1 MKISYFK
8 YIIPLM
14 LAVVFS
20 SCSDELEQL
29 PFDAIA
35 TDIALETPADFENAL
50 KGMYVGM
57 RSDGYYGASSGAP
70 SIYFIPDVISDD
82 VIINNNGRRSRET
95 FYDWRYDEDDS
106 SETFWLAAYRVVQRA
121 NFILE
126 NIDKL
131 SGDTRNAIEGEAL
144 AARAVAH
151 YDLVKLYADSP
162 ANTNGGTL
170 GVPYIVSTD
179 AAQKP
184 TRNTLDDTYANIMD
198 DLNSAASLMDGLVQ
212 GVGRI
217 DANVVRAYMTRI
229 NLFMGNDSGVISS
242 ANSVTGSVASMA
254 NFSNVWKDASNE
266 GVLFKLV
273 VTEPDNVNIGV
284 AWLQESPD
292 GIRSEYNVDK
302 ALYDLYQ
309 DNDVRKDVYFET
321 SAFAGVDYNH
331 IVKYRGR
338 LTGNANEVDAKV
350 LRYEEVLLSKA
361 EAQYNSGD
369 QSGALSSL
377 DELRA
382 ERYTGFTSPGET
394 GQALADAIAL
404 ERRLELAFEG
414 VRFFDL
420 KRKGLAITR
429 STFGDQ
435 ADGTGFP
442 AEFFTLTAGDHRF
455 NMAIG
460 QAEMAANT
468 NMEQNPGY

>member
-1 MKISYFK
+1 
-8 YIIPLM
+8 M

-29 PFDAIA
+29 PFNAIA

-50 KGMYVGM
+50 KGVYAGM
-57 RSDGYYGASSGAP
+57 RGSGYYGATSGAA

-95 FYDWRYDEDDS
+95 FYDWRYDEDNS

-131 SGDTRNAIEGEAL
+131 SGENKTAVEGEAL
-144 AARAVAH
+144 AARAIAH
-151 YDLVKLYADSP
+151 YDLVRLYADSP
-162 ANTNGGTL
+162 ANTNGGAL
-170 GVPYIVSTD
+170 GVPYVTSTD
-179 AAQKP
+179 ASLKP
-184 TRNTLDDTYANIMD
+184 TRNTLDDTYNSIMS
-198 DLNSAASLMDGLVQ
+198 DLTTALAQIPADL
-212 GVGRI
+212 GVGRLNKS
-217 DANVVRAYMTRI
+217 AVSAYMTRI
-229 NLFMGNDSGVISS
+229 NLFMGNDGAVISS
-242 ANSVTGSVASMA
+242 ANGVSGSVASMA
-254 NFSNVWKDASNE
+254 DFPNVWKDASNE
-266 GVLFKLV
+266 GVLFKIV
-273 VTEPDNVNIGV
+273 VTEPDNVSLGV

-309 DNDVRKDVYFET
+309 DNDIRKAAYFET

-361 EAQYNSGD
+361 EAQYNTGD
-369 QSGALSSL
+369 QGGALASL
-377 DELRA
+377 DELRSQ
-382 ERYTGFTSPGET
+382 RYMGFSSPGET

-404 ERRLELAFEG
+404 ERRLEFAFEG
-414 VRFFDL
+414 IRFFDL
-420 KRKGLAITR
+420 KRKGLPINR

-442 AEFFTLTAGDHRF
+442 AEFVTLPAGDHRF

-468 NMEQNPGY
+468 NMEQNTGY